1 MADKYYAALPKPA
14 LRLRI
19 PAMSTPSS
27 AALQRQHTQRLA
39 LALIA
44 SCLCSCVVLPKK
56 TSSLDSLCNIRTP
69 RWTLDVRQAD
79 PDDCADSEADAMQCL
94 MSYGV
99 VLPALS
105 TLVSGSIVIL
115 GNSVHWMEYQGS
127 CEDAELQKALVKFKQ
142 SLKGT

>member
-1 MADKYYAALPKPA
+1 MPMPAPHHQPRHNTPVLPRAHAPHLRRAGIGLLLAA
-14 LRLRI
+14 
-19 PAMSTPSS
+19 S
-27 AALQRQHTQRLA
+27 
-39 LALIA
+39 
-44 SCLCSCVVLPKK
+44 LCSCVVLPKK

-69 RWTLDVRQAD
+69 RWTLDVRQTD

-127 CEDAELQKALVKFKQ
+127 CEDAELQKALVNFKQ